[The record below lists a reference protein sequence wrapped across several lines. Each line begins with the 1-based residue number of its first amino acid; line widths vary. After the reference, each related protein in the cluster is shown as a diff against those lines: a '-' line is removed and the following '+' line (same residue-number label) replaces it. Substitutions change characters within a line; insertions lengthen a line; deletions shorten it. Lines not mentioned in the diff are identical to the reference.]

1 MLSAGAVIAK
11 FKSDVSDLKKGV
23 SEAKSTVSGLK
34 DGFTSL
40 KGGIGSIMTSIGGMI
55 TDTIQKAV
63 NQSKLILAGIGA
75 GLAFAGKRAL
85 DVSGDLQQASLAYET
100 LLGDAK
106 KAESAIE
113 AIKKDAAQ
121 TPFDLRELIRGNQM
135 LISTGEGVDASRKAV
150 LALGNAIVAT
160 GGGQEEFNRMIGNL
174 QQIRN
179 VGKATEMDMRQ
190 FGFAGINIYKLLAES
205 TGKSVA
211 ELKDMD
217 ITYEMLT
224 GALQKA
230 REEGGL
236 FAGAL
241 ENQAGSWNLLKANL
255 NDVINIILSSIL
267 VDTGI
272 FSALN
277 TGLLNFVN
285 YLSENKDR
293 IVGFF
298 NNIKMAVQGFIEA
311 VKTDDIGMLA
321 TALQNL
327 GINNETVLEFLGKF
341 AGVLRDVGNWI
352 IENKETVIEFLKGF
366 AIGLGGLLVVTTVAT
381 ALSLLLNPIVLVAGA
396 IALLYTAYQTNFMGI
411 RDIVNQAVLFIMGI
425 LETLRAFWTEH
436 GHAIMLMVQGVF
448 QFIWGVIQ
456 VVMGL
461 ILGVITT
468 ALAVIRGDWSGAW
481 EAIKAMT
488 STVWSG
494 IKNIIDGAVKAII
507 GAIQGLAQG
516 VGRWLEE
523 AWNKAKEY
531 ASKIKDTLSQISPFH
546 KSSPSLVEYVEM
558 GTDRI
563 TDYYKALADSIN
575 NFNFKDGVMDFAGSL
590 TQNTDP
596 LASSTPAVVNQY
608 ITNNVRD
615 SADAQLI
622 NERLAFLY
630 RNQT

>member
-1 MLSAGAVIAK
+1 MLSAGSVIAK
-11 FKSDVSDLKKGV
+11 FKSDITDLKKGV
-23 SEAKSTVSGLK
+23 ADAKSTVSGMK

-40 KGGIGSIMTSIGGMI
+40 KGSVGSIMMSIGSAI

-63 NQSKLILAGIGA
+63 NQSKLLLAGIGA
-75 GLAFAGKRAL
+75 GLLFAGKRAL
-85 DVSGDLQQASLAYET
+85 DVAGDLQQASLAYET
-100 LLGDAK
+100 LLGSSQ
-106 KAESAIE
+106 KAESALE
-113 AIKKDAAQ
+113 QIKKDAAK
-121 TPFDLRELIRGNQM
+121 TPFDLRELIRANQM
-135 LISTGEGVDASRKAV
+135 LISTGEGVDGSRKAV
-150 LALGNAIVAT
+150 LSLGNAIVAT
-160 GGGQEEFNRMIGNL
+160 GGGNDEFNRMIGNL

-179 VGKATEMDMRQ
+179 IGKATEMDMRQ
-190 FGFAGINIYKLLAES
+190 FGFAGINIYRLLAES
-205 TGKSVA
+205 TGEPIEK
-211 ELKDMD
+211 LKEMD
-217 ITYEMLT
+217 ITYDMIT

-230 REEGGL
+230 SESGGL
-236 FAGAL
+236 FANAL
-241 ENQAGSWNLLKANL
+241 ENQGGAWNLLKSNL
-255 NDVINIILSSIL
+255 MDVINIVLSSIL
-267 VDTGI
+267 MDTGL

-277 TGLLNFVN
+277 SGLQRLVD
-285 YLSENKDR
+285 YLTTNKDA

-298 NNIKMAVQGFIEA
+298 NNIGMAIRGFVEA
-311 VKTDDIGMLA
+311 IRTDDIGTLT
-321 TALQNL
+321 TALQAL
-327 GINNETVLEFLGKF
+327 GIDNEVLIDFLGKL
-341 AGVLRDVGNWI
+341 AGVLREVGNWI
-352 IENKETVIEFLKGF
+352 VENKETVIEFLKGF
-366 AIGLGGLLVVTTVAT
+366 AIGLTGLLVVSAIAT
-381 ALSLLLNPIVLVAGA
+381 ALGLLLNPIVLVAGA

-411 RDIVNQAVLFIMGI
+411 RDIVNQAVVFIMAI
-425 LETLRAFWTEH
+425 LQTLQAFWTEH
-436 GHAIMLMVQGVF
+436 GHAIMLIVQGVF

-461 ILGVITT
+461 IIGVITT
-468 ALAVIRGDWSGAW
+468 ALAVLRGDWAGAW

-488 STVWSG
+488 SNVWAG

-558 GTDRI
+558 GTDKI
-563 TDYYKALADSIN
+563 TDYYRALANTIN
-575 NFNFKDGVMDFAGSL
+575 GFDFKSGVMDFAGDMAVSG
-590 TQNTDP
+590 DP
-596 LASSTPAVVNQY
+596 LSQGTPAVVNQY